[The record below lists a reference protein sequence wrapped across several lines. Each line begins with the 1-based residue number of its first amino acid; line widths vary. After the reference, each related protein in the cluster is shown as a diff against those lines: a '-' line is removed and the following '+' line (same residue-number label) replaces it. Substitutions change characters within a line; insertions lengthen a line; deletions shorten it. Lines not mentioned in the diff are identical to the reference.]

1 MFLKTLIIKGFK
13 SFADETRID
22 FADGIT
28 SLLGPNGCGK
38 SNIVDSIK
46 WVLGEQSVK
55 SLRAGK
61 REDVIFNGT
70 DSRKPLQMAE
80 VTLTINNEE
89 GHLGLDVSEIE
100 IKRVLFRTGE
110 SQYFINRQPALLKNV
125 KELFMDTG
133 VGKTAYSILEQGKI
147 DQILSNKPE
156 ERRYVFDEAAGIS
169 KFKVQ
174 CSEAQKKIEKTEQNI
189 SDVQIRL
196 DEVTKQYEKAE
207 RQMSKF
213 MQYKDII
220 KVKENAEVELQL
232 STLQAYKKL
241 LNQNKLE
248 CDQLKIDLQALD
260 STLSLHNVQIK
271 EQQQFLAQL
280 REQRSEINSEIGM
293 FKERIVGYENSI
305 SILKDNY
312 YQNKQRHK
320 DAQERAQRFK
330 TNLESQKESYD
341 LQRGLL
347 EQCQEKITD
356 LENQVLAL
364 TDKIFE
370 TETNLQNV
378 KDEIIS
384 KQDTINSLIEE
395 RNEITSEISELANEI
410 VSQLQSLIEGSGY
423 SVVTRK
429 ENEKAV
435 ITKLSSISKKIRE
448 NIDKLPSLLE
458 DEQSAEELFESLL
471 EDADDTKGL
480 FQEYCGT
487 IPVFIDELIKPE
499 GIISKKKVLDSR
511 LTMNLTLEANANSE
525 IVVLEQKRD
534 NFELLL
540 EDYKM
545 DSQAKKIDLGAEKS
559 NKIGLNAQLETLS
572 SQLQQKES
580 DYEDALKQI
589 AYAEDEINLTVE
601 KINLNEASINDTRL
615 LIEEKINERDEVAQ
629 RIDSYS
635 EDLEG
640 KYGDISKMVNEQNEK
655 NTLLAK
661 TEANII
667 NLNEMID
674 KVYSDFFDTYS
685 KSLREFDNHE
695 VTEDVKVLRETLA
708 DAKKRISEIGY
719 VNQMADEEYNETK
732 EQYEFL
738 TTQIADLNKAK
749 DDLNTVY
756 LEIKTQSENMFNDAF
771 YKISE
776 SFKQMFTRIFCGGKA
791 ELNLVDPE
799 NPLESGIEIL
809 AQPPGK
815 KLTYL
820 PLLSGGE
827 SSMTAVALLFATY
840 QVKPSPFCILDE
852 IDAALDARNIGAFLS
867 VLDDFATKSQFI
879 IITHN
884 KHTVLGSQTLLGVTQ
899 EEKGVSKMIT
909 YKLETE
915 KNNQGLSLK

>member
-241 LNQNKLE
+241 LNQNKIE

-448 NIDKLPSLLE
+448 NIDILPSLLE

-559 NKIGLNAQLETLS
+559 NKTGLKAQLETLS